1 MCVFYTVNCV
11 LGQYLIG
18 NNMALDVFTNVFNNI
33 ESTIN
38 SVIVGKTANMIA
50 IISPVLLAAFVVYV
64 IFVTWSYFGASIE
77 QSMFDLLKRILAW
90 GVIISFALNLG
101 TYNNTVVPMVL
112 GLGEGL
118 AAAFSGAPANATA
131 LDSLVNLLSDMLKA
145 NNDVYAS
152 LPMTEVGAKIRII
165 VTNFV
170 VLICFALFLII
181 AAAYIIL
188 AKVFLAILV
197 VLGPIFIALALF
209 PATRQFFSS
218 WLNQVINYNLYFLL
232 INVVGA
238 IFITYIN
245 DTFDPTTLLTDGGVL
260 HLVLV
265 LLFFAIILLKLPELS
280 SGLAGGIAA
289 NGFGALAGV
298 ASQTSRLAKL
308 GGKGGGG
315 GESKP
320 TKCNLFATC

>member
-1 MCVFYTVNCV
+1 
-11 LGQYLIG
+11 
-18 NNMALDVFTNVFNNI
+18 MALDVFTNVFNNI
-33 ESTIN
+33 DSTVN
-38 SVIVGKTANMIA
+38 TVIVGKTANMIS

-64 IFVTWSYFGASIE
+64 IFITWSYFGSSME
-77 QSMFDLLKRILAW
+77 QTMFDLLKRVAAW
-90 GVIISFALNLG
+90 GIIISFSLNLG
-101 TYNNTVVPMVL
+101 TYNAKVVPMVL

-118 AAAFSGAPANATA
+118 AAAFSGAPANSTA
-131 LDSLVNLLSDMLKA
+131 LDSLVNSLGDMLKA
-145 NNDVYAS
+145 NNDELEA
-152 LPMTEVGAKIRII
+152 LPITEVGDQIKIVI
-165 VTNFV
+165 TNFV
-170 VLICFALFLII
+170 VILCFALFLII

-209 PATRQFFSS
+209 PATRQFFSA
-218 WLNQVINYNLYFLL
+218 WVNQVVNYNLYFLL

-245 DTFDPTTLLTDGGVL
+245 NTFDATTLLTDGGVL

-298 ASQTSRLAKL
+298 ASQTARVAKMGGG
-308 GGKGGGG
+308 GGKGGAGNAPKPTANNSMKA
-315 GESKP
+315 ESKG
-320 TKCNLFATC
+320 K

>member
-1 MCVFYTVNCV
+1 
-11 LGQYLIG
+11 
-18 NNMALDVFTNVFNNI
+18 MALNVFTDVFNNI
-33 ESTIN
+33 DSTVN

-50 IISPVLLAAFVVYV
+50 IISPVLLSAFIVYV
-64 IFVTWSYFGASIE
+64 IFVTWSYFGSSVE
-77 QSMFDLLKRILAW
+77 QTMFDLLKRILAW

-118 AAAFSGAPANATA
+118 AAAFSGAPADATA
-131 LDSLVNLLSDMLKA
+131 LDSLVNSLGDMLKA
-145 NNDVYAS
+145 SYEEYDL
-152 LPMTEVGAKIRII
+152 LPFTEVGAKIRIVI
-165 VTNFV
+165 TNFV
-170 VLICFALFLII
+170 VMLCFALFLII

-218 WLNQVINYNLYFLL
+218 WLNQVINYNLYFLF

-245 DTFDPTTLLTDGGVL
+245 STFAPTTLLTDGGVL

-265 LLFFAIILLKLPELS
+265 LLFFAIILLKLPEMA

-298 ASQTSRLAKL
+298 ASQVSRLAKMGGG
-308 GGKGGGG
+308 GGKGGAGNDPSPSANNSMKA
-315 GESKP
+315 ESKG
-320 TKCNLFATC
+320 K